1 MSAAARVRTR
11 SHSALVGGP
20 LPRSTQPAAPPADL
34 RECVR
39 VPLKTDLSRTRCDTA
54 SALCALECGQ
64 PLVDGTG
71 ELAPDVLVLVDPAL
85 GHAAAA
91 DCETFARS
99 ALHHLYLSIAFTRSA
114 ALPLPQQHAALLM
127 VAFAKAAEQAL
138 RRRGGGLMTEQRVMR
153 QPSTF
158 HVAEATEEL
167 RIALAILHTLQIN
180 SSLLRAG
187 SEFQTQMA
195 TKLLSDEPGAHM
207 TEAEG
212 DGVETVCQLLCLL
225 CLSPSLDG
233 LFATTP
239 EATAQRSAVAMAL
252 LAEATSRGCRA
263 LLKSPQ
269 QAAAAVAAAETRV
282 GVSPVQARVESYDLR
297 VMIRATS
304 MSRTHTR
311 M

>member
-1 MSAAARVRTR
+1 MR
-11 SHSALVGGP
+11 SLLWIP
-20 LPRSTQPAAPPADL
+20 LG
-34 RECVR
+34 
-39 VPLKTDLSRTRCDTA
+39 TDLSRTRCDTA
-54 SALCALECGQ
+54 TALCALECGQ

-71 ELAPDVLVLVDPAL
+71 ELAPDVLVLADPAL

-91 DCETFARS
+91 DCDSFARS

-114 ALPLPQQHAALLM
+114 SLPLPQQHAALLM
-127 VAFAKAAEQAL
+127 VAFSKAAEQAL
-138 RRRGGGLMTEQRVMR
+138 RRRGGGLLTEQRIMR

-158 HVAEATEEL
+158 HVAETTEEL
-167 RIALAILHTLQIN
+167 RIALAILHTLQIS

-212 DGVETVCQLLCLL
+212 DGIETVCQLLCLL

-233 LFATTP
+233 LFAPTP
-239 EATAQRSAVAMAL
+239 EAAAQRATVAMAL

-263 LLKSPQ
+263 LLKSPPR
-269 QAAAAVAAAETRV
+269 AAAAAAAAETRV
-282 GVSPVQARVESYDLR
+282 GVSPVQARVECYDACH
-297 VMIRATS
+297 VT
-304 MSRTHTR
+304 RTHAHA
-311 M
+311 